1 MADQSTNTSSSKVVH
16 FIGIMAICLIL
27 GALTSSLVARSVI
40 GDGVGPTAY
49 LMDGALA
56 GAVWG
61 AVLGFCRHWS
71 RLIGLGIAGMAV
83 FALLYHRFIVALI
96 GV

>member
-1 MADQSTNTSSSKVVH
+1 MAR
-16 FIGIMAICLIL
+16 FIGLIVICIAFGAFTSQLI
-27 GALTSSLVARSVI
+27 ARLVI
-40 GDGVGPTAY
+40 GDGIGPTAY

-71 RLIGLGIAGMAV
+71 RLIGLGITGMVA